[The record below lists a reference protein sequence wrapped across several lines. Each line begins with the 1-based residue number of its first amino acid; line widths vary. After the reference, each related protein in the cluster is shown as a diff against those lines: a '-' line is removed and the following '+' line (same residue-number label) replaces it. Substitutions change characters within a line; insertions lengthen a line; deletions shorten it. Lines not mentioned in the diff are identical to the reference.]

1 MSEKINV
8 TTNHEGNIS
17 EEVRP
22 GLYIA
27 NGIGRAAIGIDNKN
41 VNQYS
46 EVIEHQQAIDSSINN
61 IVKSLKQEVYGS
73 ENLDISAVE
82 QILNYLSS
90 VIVEM
95 RTVDPTSEK
104 ATFFDDQLSLMRESL
119 RVANIT
125 GVFNRNDFIP
135 PLTRLEQYIQ

>member
-61 IVKSLKQEVYGS
+61 IV
-73 ENLDISAVE
+73 
-82 QILNYLSS
+82 
-90 VIVEM
+90 
-95 RTVDPTSEK
+95 
-104 ATFFDDQLSLMRESL
+104 
-119 RVANIT
+119 
-125 GVFNRNDFIP
+125 
-135 PLTRLEQYIQ
+135 

>member
-17 EEVRP
+17 EEVRS

>member
-22 GLYIA
+22 ELYIT
-27 NGIGRAAIGIDNKN
+27 NGIGRTAIGIDNKD

-46 EVIEHQQAIDSSINN
+46 EVIEHQKAIDSSINS

>member
-27 NGIGRAAIGIDNKN
+27 NGIGRAAIGIDNKD

-46 EVIEHQQAIDSSINN
+46 EVIEHQKAIDSSINS